1 METFS
6 DRAKKV
12 ISYFNLNENSFSKK
26 IGKSY
31 TGVVKV
37 VRGNSKPNLDMI
49 ESILEAFQELNPSWL
64 VVGEGDMLRETKAF
78 VDLKPDDYLQNHI
91 KRLEENFSKLANQLE
106 KKDEQI
112 QNLHEMLKIA
122 LGKYDISE
130 ETACKSIAFDFLELQ
145 QIRA

>member
-12 ISYFNLNENSFSKK
+12 ISHFQLNENSFSKK

-31 TGVVKV
+31 TGVVKI
-37 VRGNSKPNLDMI
+37 VRGDSKPNLDMI
-49 ESILEAFQELNPSWL
+49 ETILEAFPELNPSWL
-64 VVGEGDMLRETKAF
+64 VAGEGEMLRVGKAP
-78 VDLKPDDYLQNHI
+78 VDLNPDAYLQEHI

-112 QNLHEMLKIA
+112 ENLHEMLKMA
-122 LGKYDISE
+122 LGK
-130 ETACKSIAFDFLELQ
+130 FDPDVDQPKELPFVLLKNV
-145 QIRA
+145 A

>member
-12 ISYFNLNENSFSKK
+12 LSHFQLNENSFSKR

-37 VRGNSKPNLDMI
+37 VRGDSKPNLDMI
-49 ESILEAFQELNPSWL
+49 ESILEAFPALNPSWL
-64 VVGEGDMLRETKAF
+64 VAGEGEMLREAKAP
-78 VDLKPDDYLQNHI
+78 VDLKPDDYLQEHI

-112 QNLHEMLKIA
+112 ENLHEMLKMA
-122 LGKYDISE
+122 LGKYSPGNDQP
-130 ETACKSIAFDFLELQ
+130 KELPFVVLKNV
-145 QIRA
+145 A